1 MELTLNQVLKAP
13 QSVGD
18 HVEVYYSYLPSW
30 QGDNA
35 GGKRMDIAVND
46 EIEIWL
52 EEGEYGWEP
61 VLGGNSVTH
70 HFYTNQRSEP
80 IQEPFFHKLNRV
92 MNAAFEVHTG
102 SIVFVSLL
110 IILSLLLLKAS
121 KTTSRI

>member
-30 QGDNA
+30 QGDNT